1 MEGVA
6 GGGGAAAG
14 LGAGQG
20 STGRALRS
28 RRAARVRGRQP
39 PGATTRRGRG
49 LGMNKRW
56 FHYGEQ
62 VPIRRGAQPATLGAL
77 GGLSAHGPSAWGHS
91 GPWLGFSSCESQA
104 GGCKTGHRQ
113 RRSTGPRCD
122 SEIRARTPS
131 ARAVVKASAEVK
143 ALSTTRQWYCCCDF
157 SLPCAH
163 RDSVVPVTAELRKR
177 GKKGAM
183 CR

>member
-1 MEGVA
+1 MRNWLRSPTLLKYFVGQHIVN
-6 GGGGAAAG
+6 GLSVAAG
-14 LGAGQG
+14 VMIVSVVATALLGFA
-20 STGRALRS
+20 TG
-28 RRAARVRGRQP
+28 
-39 PGATTRRGRG
+39 
-49 LGMNKRW
+49 
-56 FHYGEQ
+56 
-62 VPIRRGAQPATLGAL
+62 QPATLGAL

-143 ALSTTRQWYCCCDF
+143 ALSTTRQWYQYCCCDF